1 VADNIVLNGI
11 SVSGDGEGDIRV
23 IGNRIYGAPIDAGI
37 FVDLSRGTFV
47 ARNDLDA
54 VAAGVADIHLT
65 ATTRECRVYE
75 PNDTVVDEGT
85 GNHVIAA
92 P

>member
-1 VADNIVLNGI
+1 MKSAVQRRQASRNL
-11 SVSGDGEGDIRV
+11 DG
-23 IGNRIYGAPIDAGI
+23 
-37 FVDLSRGTFV
+37 
-47 ARNDLDA
+47 A

-75 PNDTVVDEGT
+75 PNDTVRDEGT
-85 GNHVIAA
+85 GNQVIAA